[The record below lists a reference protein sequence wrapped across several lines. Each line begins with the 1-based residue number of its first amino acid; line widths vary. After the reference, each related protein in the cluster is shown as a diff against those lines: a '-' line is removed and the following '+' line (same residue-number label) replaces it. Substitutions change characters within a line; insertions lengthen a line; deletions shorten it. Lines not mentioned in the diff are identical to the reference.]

1 MDEDKLVESWLRSNS
16 DDSSEKVEKVLVRYF
31 GRAAV
36 KYNASSHQFRVKCP
50 ALDGLPGF
58 GIGGYLS
65 IPVGHGQRVKNYYL
79 RRIAQAIKHLK
90 DKGSAIDEE
99 ETSE

>member
-1 MDEDKLVESWLRSNS
+1 MDQDKLVESWLRSNS
-16 DDSSEKVEKVLVRYF
+16 DDSAKRVEAVLVRHF

-36 KYNASSHQFRVKCP
+36 RYNANSHQFRVKYP

-65 IPVGHGQRVKNYYL
+65 VPVDHGQRVKNYYL

-90 DKGSAIDEE
+90 DEGSAIDEE
-99 ETSE
+99 ETDE